1 MISFVKN
8 LHFYVNCSILY
19 LTFVSTAKYN
29 KCTIFVYIT
38 GIFVILPKEKETT
51 MRRLTLIMVLLTS
64 IILLTGCG
72 NADLE
77 LERSQLQTEIETL
90 QTEVDTLQK
99 TRAGLIQ
106 KDDIIYVI
114 ELEISQSHFSLDL
127 GEHLKDSMN
136 EITIPIQV
144 SEEYYYSV
152 EEGDTLSDEFRV
164 GSLLFK
170 GSIGSWDIKVAQKQI
185 VNRTTTE

>member
-1 MISFVKN
+1 
-8 LHFYVNCSILY
+8 
-19 LTFVSTAKYN
+19 
-29 KCTIFVYIT
+29 
-38 GIFVILPKEKETT
+38 
-51 MRRLTLIMVLLTS
+51 MVLLTS
-64 IILLTGCG
+64 IMLLTGCG

-152 EEGDTLSDEFRV
+152 KEGDTLSDEFRV

>member
-1 MISFVKN
+1 M
-8 LHFYVNCSILY
+8 
-19 LTFVSTAKYN
+19 STAKYN
-29 KCTIFVYIT
+29 KCTIFVYI
-38 GIFVILPKEKETT
+38 
-51 MRRLTLIMVLLTS
+51 
-64 IILLTGCG
+64 
-72 NADLE
+72 ADLE

-152 EEGDTLSDEFRV
+152 KEGDTLSDEFRV

-170 GSIGSWDIKVAQKQI
+170 GSIGSWDIKVDKKQI

>member
-1 MISFVKN
+1 
-8 LHFYVNCSILY
+8 
-19 LTFVSTAKYN
+19 
-29 KCTIFVYIT
+29 
-38 GIFVILPKEKETT
+38 

-64 IILLTGCG
+64 IMLLTGCG

-77 LERSQLQTEIETL
+77 FERSQLQTEIETL

>member
-1 MISFVKN
+1 
-8 LHFYVNCSILY
+8 
-19 LTFVSTAKYN
+19 
-29 KCTIFVYIT
+29 
-38 GIFVILPKEKETT
+38 

-127 GEHLKDSMN
+127 GEHLKDSLN